1 MGNRGTCPNTH
12 YIRLDFLSDKVL
24 GELQKL
30 IQAAKSKRF
39 WDNIAVAKSIE
50 SQETIQCLMEQQWQ
64 MDKRQNALRKYLA
77 TAYEDKVKGVID
89 GETFVLLSN
98 QFKKERDQLK
108 ETQQKIQKKFETAQK
123 FQDGLARFKKE
134 VEGQADIRFLT
145 RDIVGQF
152 IDWIAVYPAD
162 RSVRPYRQKIEI
174 HYHFI
179 GKIEKIL

>member
-1 MGNRGTCPNTH
+1 M
-12 YIRLDFLSDKVL
+12 
-24 GELQKL
+24 
-30 IQAAKSKRF
+30 
-39 WDNIAVAKSIE
+39 
-50 SQETIQCLMEQQWQ
+50 
-64 MDKRQNALRKYLA
+64 
-77 TAYEDKVKGVID
+77 KGVID
-89 GETFVLLSN
+89 DETFVLLSN

-108 ETQQKIQKKFETAQK
+108 EEQQKIQVEFEAAQK
-123 FQDGLARFKKE
+123 FQDGLARFKRE